1 MERPTTFGAV
11 TITLTIRTASW
22 RAQVARVAASVDG
35 LVPVVKGNGYGFGR
49 IALARIAAE
58 FSDTVAVG
66 MIHELPGL
74 PEGPDVV
81 VLTPTLTAPRSIT
94 PILTVGN
101 TAHVEALRDWRGR
114 VIVKLESSMR
124 RFGGGPGLVET
135 AVRAGL
141 DVVGVGIH
149 PPLAGT
155 ADEHATEIA
164 DHVAT
169 VDPELPVWVSHLDP
183 ATYATLP
190 STHAYRLRMGTGL
203 WHGDKTLLALTADV
217 LDVRRVAA
225 GDRAGYH
232 LGSVSGDGHLVIIGA
247 GSANGVSPLPD
258 GRSPFH
264 FDRARLELHEPPHM
278 HTSMVFVPAD
288 RRSPN
293 IGDRVDLQRPL
304 ITTAVDTF
312 EWI

>member
-22 RAQVARVAASVDG
+22 RAQVARVAAAVDG

-66 MIHELPGL
+66 TIHELPGL
-74 PEGPDVV
+74 PEGLDAV
-81 VLTPTLTAPRSIT
+81 VLTPTLTAPVSNE

-101 TAHVEALRDWRGR
+101 PAHVEALRGWPGR
-114 VIVKLESSMR
+114 VVVKLESSMR
-124 RFGGGPGLVET
+124 RFGDGPELVET
-135 AVRAGL
+135 AMRAGL
-141 DVVGVGIH
+141 EVVGVGVH

-155 ADEHATEIA
+155 ADEHATEICRRIE
-164 DHVAT
+164 T

-183 ATYATLP
+183 ASYAALP
-190 STHAYRLRMGTGL
+190 TTHTYRLRMGTGL
-203 WHGDKTLLALTADV
+203 WHGDKALLALTTDV

-225 GDRAGYH
+225 GDRAGYR
-232 LGSVSGDGHLVIIGA
+232 LGNVSGDGHLVIIGA
-247 GSANGVSPLPD
+247 GSANGVTPLPD

-264 FDRARLELHEPPHM
+264 FARTRLDLHEPPHM
-278 HTSMVFVPAD
+278 HTSMVFVPEG
-288 RRSPN
+288 RPTPH

-304 ITTAVDTF
+304 IMTAVDTF